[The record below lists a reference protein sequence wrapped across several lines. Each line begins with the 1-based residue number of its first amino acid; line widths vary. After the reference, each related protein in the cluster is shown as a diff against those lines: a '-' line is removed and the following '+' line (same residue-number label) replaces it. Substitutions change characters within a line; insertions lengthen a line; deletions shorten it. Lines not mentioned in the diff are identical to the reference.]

1 MEILDREFSLHELA
15 QNCTGDKWIQY
26 LDIAQ
31 LDEYAHVIKFQ
42 VNRRNELRYTPLHTA
57 IFARLVRKES
67 RLKRPTTAK
76 SCISGTFS

>member
-15 QNCTGDKWIQY
+15 QSCTGDKWIQY

-67 RLKRPTTAK
+67 SLERLSTAN
-76 SCISGTFS
+76 